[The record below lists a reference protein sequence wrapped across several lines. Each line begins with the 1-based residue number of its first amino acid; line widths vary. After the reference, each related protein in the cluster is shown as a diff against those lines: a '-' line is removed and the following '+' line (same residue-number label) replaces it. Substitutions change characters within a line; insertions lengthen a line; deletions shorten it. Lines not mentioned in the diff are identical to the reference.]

1 MRLHLGPP
9 PQDPAFDLRPP
20 WRPLREPRKITLV
33 ILLALPLGFLAAALF
48 AFAALLLSTGDELV
62 VTLDTASLLAL
73 VLLIPVHE
81 LMHALVVPGSLASAH
96 LVLGFWPRS
105 LLPYV
110 HYEQELARSRF
121 LLVTLAP
128 LVVLSV
134 LSLVLLRLFPALES
148 FWLVFGLANALGSGG
163 DLLAAG
169 LVLVQVPRR
178 AQLRNCGWLTYWRP
192 PA

>member
-1 MRLHLGPP
+1 
-9 PQDPAFDLRPP
+9 
-20 WRPLREPRKITLV
+20 V

-48 AFAALLLSTGDELV
+48 VFAALLLSTGDELV
-62 VTLDTASLLAL
+62 VRLDAPSLLAL
-73 VLLIPVHE
+73 ALLIPVHE

-105 LLPYV
+105 LLAYV

-121 LLVTLAP
+121 LLVALTP
-128 LVVLSV
+128 LLVLSAV
-134 LSLVLLRLFPALES
+134 SLALLWCFPTLQS

-169 LVLVQVPRR
+169 LVLAQVPRGAR
-178 AQLRNCGWLTYWRP
+178 VRNLGWSTYWRP
-192 PA
+192 SA